1 MQVIQLGMKRQSNFK
16 SLGVPDEAIQLFSG
30 INGEP
35 MYLVKESKTTQVR
48 ELRNQRRSNLMRHGI
63 KENTIQ

>member
-1 MQVIQLGMKRQSNFK
+1 MRVIKLGMKRQSKFM
-16 SLGVPDEAIQLFSG
+16 SLGVPEAEIQLFSG

-63 KENTIQ
+63 KENTI